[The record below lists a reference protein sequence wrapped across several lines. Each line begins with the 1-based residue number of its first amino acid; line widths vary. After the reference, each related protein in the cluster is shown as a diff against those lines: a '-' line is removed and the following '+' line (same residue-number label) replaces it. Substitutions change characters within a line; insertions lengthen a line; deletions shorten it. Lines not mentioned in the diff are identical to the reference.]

1 MVEIIELQEIPREK
15 QQQQQQVEIDDDDEK
30 EERERKEEEDHHHHH
45 HLHHHLAPSVI
56 TNATLDQ
63 ELERAIQ
70 TAAQGRDIHYI
81 QVKGIRVEICIQEE
95 HFCLSI

>member
-1 MVEIIELQEIPREK
+1 MVESIELQEIPREK
-15 QQQQQQVEIDDDDEK
+15 QQQQQQVEIDDDDDK
-30 EERERKEEEDHHHHH
+30 EERERKEEEEEHHHHH

-81 QVKGIRVEICIQEE
+81 QVKGFRVE
-95 HFCLSI
+95 LYK